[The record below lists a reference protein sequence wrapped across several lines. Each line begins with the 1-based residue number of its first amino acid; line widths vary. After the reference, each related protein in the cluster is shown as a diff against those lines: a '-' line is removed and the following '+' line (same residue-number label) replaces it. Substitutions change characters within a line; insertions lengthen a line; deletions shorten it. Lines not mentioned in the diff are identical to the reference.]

1 MRVLIVEDEGDLRDR
16 LVELLSRQGMLVDGV
31 ACLDEAMAA
40 LSTTSFDLLLVDRAL
55 PDGDGLSPLRGPPQA
70 GRPRP
75 PAIVLTARDATGDI
89 VQGLDGGIQGLDGGA
104 DDYLTKPFEPDE
116 LLARIRVLL
125 HRPAR
130 EPIEPLRIGAL
141 SVELGAGR
149 VEVRGRDL
157 PLPCREY
164 LILERSRRATAGS

>member
-1 MRVLIVEDEGDLRDR
+1 MRVLIVEDGGDLRDR

-31 ACLDEAMAA
+31 ACHDEAMAA
-40 LSTTSFDLLLVDRAL
+40 LSTTSFDLLVDRAL
-55 PDGDGLSPLRGPPQA
+55 PDGDGLSLLRGPPQA

-89 VQGLDGGIQGLDGGA
+89 VQGLDGGA

-130 EPIEPLRIGAL
+130 EPIGPLRIGAL

-157 PLPCREY
+157 PLPRREY